1 MARQKILLALI
12 FFFFLSGSFLLMIFL
27 LILEPET
34 LVIIYLIL
42 DFYNHFKKQGSFPG
56 GPVVKKPPAN
66 ARDIGSIPEDLQ
78 PSQCATTAETTLL
91 EPVLCNKRSQC
102 DGKPSH
108 HSED

>member
-1 MARQKILLALI
+1 
-12 FFFFLSGSFLLMIFL
+12 MIFL

-78 PSQCATTAETTLL
+78 PSPCATTAETTLL